1 MKRGY
6 FVTGTDT
13 AVGKTF
19 VTCALAGLFKEI
31 GLVVGVMKPIE
42 SGCPEGEGGN
52 HDNIL
57 IPADAMKLKLASGS
71 EDSMEDICPYRF
83 AMPVS
88 PNIAAREATQDEDNI
103 ELTTIKQ
110 SFDRMKKTNDIMLVE
125 GAGGFMTPITSTKTM
140 ADLAFS
146 IGLPLIIVAASKLG
160 VLNHTLLT
168 VAHARSMGLK
178 VAGIILNHPKP
189 IKRTDESIVF
199 NKSELAR
206 IKGIPLLGELPFIE
220 GPVSE
225 LMEIAKKELDPK
237 KLV

>member
-1 MKRGY
+1 MRRGY

-42 SGCPEGEGGN
+42 SGCPEGESGDG
-52 HDNIL
+52 DNIL
-57 IPADAMKLKLASGS
+57 IPTDAMKLKLASGS
-71 EDSMEDICPYRF
+71 EDSMEDICTYRF

-88 PNIAAREATQDEDNI
+88 PNIAAREANQDEDSI
-103 ELTTIKQ
+103 KLPKIKQ

-125 GAGGFMTPITSTKTM
+125 GAGGFMTPITGTKTM

-146 IGLPLIIVAASKLG
+146 IGLPLIIVASSKLG

-168 VAHARSMGLK
+168 VAHARSIGLK

-189 IKRTDESIVF
+189 IKRTDESIIY

-225 LMEIAKKELDPK
+225 LMKIAKKELDPK